1 MVMMEIKQRVANIL
15 RFFSMVAVIASLLF
29 MYAYGTDDHTILPKK
44 EIFLSG
50 TSKSTLF
57 YIGLAVFAVF
67 NLVMNWGIKVYRET
81 EGFDENSLL
90 FRNEFQKERN
100 LFWLTL
106 LLASVN
112 ILITSVMTYIAFI
125 KIDGPS
131 AQGGFL
137 YMPIVGGLI
146 LLVSIIGTLISIF
159 RKK

>member
-15 RFFSMVAVIASLLF
+15 RFLSMAAVVASLLF
-29 MYAYGTDDHTILPKK
+29 MYAYGTDEHTILP
-44 EIFLSG
+44 EEDTFLSG
-50 TSKSTLF
+50 ISKNTLF
-57 YIGLAVFAVF
+57 YAGLSVFAVF
-67 NLVMNWGIKVYRET
+67 NLVVNWGIKVYRAA

-90 FRNEFQKERN
+90 FRDEFHKERN

-137 YMPIVGGLI
+137 YMPIVGGLL
-146 LLVSIIGTLISIF
+146 LLVSIVGTLTSIF